1 MDQYNPQNPVY
12 PQNTQPQNPNNQ
24 YPQQPY
30 NQQGPAGYPQQ
41 PQPGQPGYNPQAPQ
55 QGYNP
60 QYPPQ
65 QNGYMPP
72 QQGPYPSP
80 DKRLPDRKSVAVKLE
95 ELIYVLL
102 VSLELLLGVRFVLK
116 LIGANPRN
124 PVVNVLYEFTGIFI
138 TPFEG
143 FFSYRILNDTRV
155 LQSVFEWETLIAMGV
170 FAVLGFI
177 VVKLIDLFR

>member
-1 MDQYNPQNPVY
+1 MDQFNPQNPAY
-12 PQNTQPQNPNNQ
+12 PPQNNSYPPQQQPVQGTPQAPGNYN
-24 YPQQPY
+24 YGQQPY
-30 NQQGPAGYPQQ
+30 PQPNTNPNQTQGP
-41 PQPGQPGYNPQAPQ
+41 
-55 QGYNP
+55 GYNP

-65 QNGYMPP
+65 QPT
-72 QQGPYPSP
+72 GPYPSP
-80 DKRLPDRKSVAVKLE
+80 DKRMPDRKSVAVKLE

-116 LIGANPRN
+116 LIGGNPDN

-155 LQSVFEWETLIAMGV
+155 LQSVLEWETLIAMGV
-170 FAVLGFI
+170 FAVFGFI